1 MNRLMKQKRR
11 ERGFSAAETA
21 EQAGTTEMRIYAFER
36 DRFRP
41 KVQEAH
47 AIAAVL
53 GCTAEELF
61 PGMFP
66 TPAAPHPEAK
76 Q

>member
-1 MNRLMKQKRR
+1 MNSLMKQKRR
-11 ERGFSAAETA
+11 ERGVSAAESA
-21 EQAGTTEMRIYAFER
+21 EQAGTTEMRWYAFER
-36 DRFRP
+36 ERYRP
-41 KVQEAH
+41 KPQEAY
-47 AIAAVL
+47 AIAEVL

-66 TPAAPHPEAK
+66 TKAAPHPEAK